1 MATEEDLPVVLPP
14 TYTRQKVY
22 RWPSGKTVDD
32 AVADEVPIS
41 ITYNGISH
49 VVMMA
54 SPELL
59 EEFAVGFSLSERI
72 IPDISHIYDIQVKEG
87 CGNRSGCRNGN
98 FSSML
103 LQAQRTQTVHG
114 RAHRLRYLRGREPE
128 RC

>member
-22 RWPSGKTVDD
+22 RWPSGETVDD
-32 AVADEVPIS
+32 AIADEVPIS

-59 EEFAVGFSLSERI
+59 ENLPSAFPCQRELFPTFPIFMTS
-72 IPDISHIYDIQVKEG
+72 
-87 CGNRSGCRNGN
+87 RSKKG
-98 FSSML
+98 
-103 LQAQRTQTVHG
+103 AATV
-114 RAHRLRYLRGREPE
+114 
-128 RC
+128 

>member
-22 RWPSGKTVDD
+22 RWPSGETVDD
-32 AVADEVPIS
+32 AIADEVPIS

-59 EEFAVGFSLSERI
+59 EEKKKNKYRK
-72 IPDISHIYDIQVKEG
+72 KEKKKDTKKRKKKG
-87 CGNRSGCRNGN
+87 QN
-98 FSSML
+98 
-103 LQAQRTQTVHG
+103 TT
-114 RAHRLRYLRGREPE
+114 EK
-128 RC
+128 

>member
-1 MATEEDLPVVLPP
+1 MATEEDLPVVLPT

-87 CGNRSGCRNGN
+87 CGNGLVVEMEI
-98 FSSML
+98 SSML

>member
-22 RWPSGKTVDD
+22 RWPSGETVDD
-32 AVADEVPIS
+32 AIADEVPIS

-87 CGNRSGCRNGN
+87 CGNGLVVEMEISPL
-98 FSSML
+98 L
-103 LQAQRTQTVHG
+103 LQTQRAQTFHG
-114 RAHRLRYLRGREPE
+114 RPHRLRNLRSRKSEG
-128 RC
+128 C